1 MTQVQWRHN
10 VFSGD
15 PPEGYG
21 DWYEWVLSPTKSGAF
36 IRANTAEDWGPSDSA
51 RAASAIETQPT
62 KDASLLHG
70 QMKSFLITAGAV
82 FCGLLLGFTVKAGI
96 QWYGCKAY
104 GLFSD
109 TYCALQVLMR

>member
-1 MTQVQWRHN
+1 MLKQ
-10 VFSGD
+10 F
-15 PPEGYG
+15 
-21 DWYEWVLSPTKSGAF
+21 A
-36 IRANTAEDWGPSDSA
+36 
-51 RAASAIETQPT
+51 
-62 KDASLLHG
+62 
-70 QMKSFLITAGAV
+70 ITAFAV